1 MITVRVSKTDP
12 AAVSSLGKAVR
23 DHRYRANGIHLVV
36 DPGEYVEPL
45 VIGVQRR
52 VVITPAE
59 GAGTVTVVAA
69 NETNVFNVHEGGAL
83 EIHGICVRSSSAE
96 YPPLYVQKGARLKAV
111 DCVFTAPRRV
121 NVVGARAEI
130 VGCRFEDS
138 GLLWDGSEGSV
149 RECYF
154 AGAVVAVQGKCA
166 PKFSGTVFT
175 GAHDD
180 WHTLYVADSA
190 PEFVDC
196 ALVDGGGVYVRDRAR
211 PEFTDLRVTGSHDWP
226 VRVYERS
233 KATFTRMVVEGAR
246 KKDTDA
252 VFVHGDSEAAL
263 NDCEIT
269 GATRTGVAIEGG
281 RLTAQGLTVTGA
293 ATDAVLV
300 DGGEATITDLRCTR
314 IGKAA
319 LLVADGARV
328 TVSGMSV
335 AESGEKERGAIAA
348 VRSRFEVSD
357 LRVSRWHGPMAIVV
371 GGRGFFEDIVG
382 HDVGS
387 GIHSREDAT
396 LTVRGMVL
404 RDARED
410 GLNILDGTEIQ
421 LHHADLSD
429 CGEDAVYVQ
438 GGHVTLRSCTLSGSG
453 ERGVRVGE
461 GGVAAL
467 EDTAVRDGRGDGIM
481 VEDGGRV
488 RLVRC
493 TVSGNEEEGLWAAG
507 SASVY
512 LEESTFS
519 GNRGGDGD
527 QAGSSVPG
535 AGAVQPGGGA
545 AARGPGE
552 SAVRDRAR
560 PLESL
565 LAELEG
571 MVGLE
576 RVKKEIRSLVNFQL
590 VSAKRVEAGFPAL
603 NVSRHLVFSGPSGT
617 GKTTVARLYGEI
629 LRSLGV
635 LGKGQLLEVSRADLV
650 AEQPGGTARKTAD
663 LVERARGG
671 VLFVDE
677 AYELLDDGAGTAG
690 ARPGPEGVGGQE
702 AVDTLIRLMKEL
714 RDEVVVV
721 FSGRTGPMRDFLEV
735 NPALRARVART
746 IEFEDYSPEQ
756 LGGIFEGMVEAQG
769 YTLGQ
774 GTRDLLVRHFR
785 GRPRGEVPRG
795 EGFGNGSEAR
805 RVFEEAL
812 RAQAGRIVAGDYQT
826 VEDLTQLRPADLEAA
841 VASGP
846 GGSRDGARVRALLAS
861 LDGMVGLAEAKRQVR
876 GFADLLASA
885 RRTEGEAVPAAR
897 HLVFLGPS
905 GTGRS
910 TVARLYGELLAALGV
925 LARGHLV
932 EAGPGHLVGP
942 PGQRGP
948 GQVARR
954 TRELFERARGGLLY
968 VTDADVLTRDFTGGR
983 GVGQDVVDTLL
994 ELMDEH
1000 RGEVV
1005 VIVSG
1010 RSREMSGFLSGSPEL
1025 ASRFSGTV
1033 EFAPYGREELVGVF
1047 AVMAERADLRVPE
1060 ATRRALAEVVGADGG
1075 RFTEENG
1082 HRVRALF
1089 EASVTRQARRI
1100 EAAAQAGGSPDV
1112 AELQTLLPEDLPER
1126 GVGGATP

>member
-12 AAVSSLGKAVR
+12 AATSSIGKAIR
-23 DHRYRANGIHLVV
+23 DHRYSAAGLHLRVE
-36 DPGEYVEPL
+36 PGEYVEPQ

-52 VVITPAE
+52 VVVTPTG

-69 NETNVFNVHEGGAL
+69 NETNVFNVHEGGSL
-83 EIHGICVRSSSAE
+83 EINGISVRSPSEE

-130 VGCRFEDS
+130 TGCRFEDS

-149 RECYF
+149 RDCYF
-154 AGAVVAVQGKCA
+154 AGAVIAVQGECS
-166 PKFSGTVFT
+166 PKVSGTVFT

-180 WHTLYVADSA
+180 WHTLYVANAA
-190 PEFVDC
+190 PEFTDC

-211 PEFTDLRVTGSHDWP
+211 PDFTDLRVTGSYDWP

-233 KATFTRMVVEGAR
+233 RATFTRMVVEGAR
-246 KKDTDA
+246 KADTDA
-252 VFVHGDSEAAL
+252 FFVHGDSEAEL

-269 GATRTGVAIEGG
+269 DATRTGVAIEGG
-281 RLTAQGLTVTGA
+281 RLTVKGLTVSGT

-319 LLVADGARV
+319 LLVADGARA

-335 AESGEKERGAIAA
+335 AESGEEERGAIAS

-371 GGRGFFEDIVG
+371 GGRGVFEDIVG

-438 GGHVTLRSCTLSGSG
+438 GGHVTIRSSTLSGSG
-453 ERGVRVGE
+453 ERGVRVAE
-461 GGVAAL
+461 RGVAAL
-467 EDTAVRDGRGDGIM
+467 EDTAIRDGRGDGLM

-493 TVSGNEEEGLWAAG
+493 TVSGNDEEGLWAAG

-512 LEESTFS
+512 LEDSTFS

-527 QAGSSVPG
+527 RVTARAAGRGAAVPAGGGTEAKG
-535 AGAVQPGGGA
+535 AGDGT
-545 AARGPGE
+545 
-552 SAVRDRAR
+552 VRDRAR
-560 PLESL
+560 PLEAL
-565 LAELEG
+565 LDELEG
-571 MVGLE
+571 LVGLE
-576 RVKKEIRSLVNFQL
+576 RVKKEIRSLVNFHL

-629 LRSLGV
+629 LRSLG
-635 LGKGQLLEVSRADLV
+635 LLRKGQVLEASRADLISD
-650 AEQPGGTARKTAD
+650 QLGGTAQRTAA

-671 VLFVDE
+671 VLLVDE
-677 AYELLDDGAGTAG
+677 AYALAHGDGADRGSG
-690 ARPGPEGVGGQE
+690 SGQE
-702 AVDTLIRLMKEL
+702 AVDTLARLMEEL
-714 RDEVVVV
+714 REEVVVV
-721 FSGRTGPMRDFLEV
+721 FAGHSGQMRGFLDA
-735 NPALRARVART
+735 NPVLRSRVART
-746 IEFEDYSPEQ
+746 VEFEDYSPEQ
-756 LGGIFEGMVEAQG
+756 LGGIFAGMAGTQG
-769 YTLGQ
+769 YTLGE
-774 GTRDLLVRHFR
+774 GTLDLLVRHFR
-785 GRPRGEVPRG
+785 GRLP
-795 EGFGNGSEAR
+795 EGASGNGREVRSM
-805 RVFEEAL
+805 FEEAL
-812 RAQAGRIVAGDYQT
+812 RAQGDRIVAGGYQT
-826 VEDLTQLRPADLEAA
+826 VEDLTRVLPADLEGVVA
-841 VASGP
+841 VGLTAGP
-846 GGSRDGARVRALLAS
+846 GGPRDGARVAALLAG
-861 LDGMVGLAEAKRQVR
+861 LDGMVGLAEAKRQVK
-876 GFADLLASA
+876 GLAELLAGA
-885 RRTEGEAVPAAR
+885 HRGRAEGERPPSAR

-905 GTGRS
+905 GTGRA
-910 TVARLYGELLAALGV
+910 TVARFYGELLAALGV
-925 LARGHLV
+925 LSRGHVV
-932 EAGPGHLVGP
+932 EAAPGSLVGP

-954 TRELFERARGGLLY
+954 TRELFERARGGLLF

-983 GVGQDVVDTLL
+983 GVGQNVVDTLL
-994 ELMDEH
+994 ELMEEH
-1000 RGEVV
+1000 RDEVV

-1010 RSREMSGFLSGSPEL
+1010 RSREMAGFLSGNPEL
-1025 ASRFSGTV
+1025 ASRFSRTV
-1033 EFAPYGREELVGVF
+1033 EFAPYSREELVEIFVG
-1047 AVMAERADLRVPE
+1047 MAERADLLVP
-1060 ATRRALAEVVGADGG
+1060 ASTRRTLLRLVGSDGARFAEG
-1075 RFTEENG
+1075 NG

-1100 EAAAQAGGSPDV
+1100 EAAALAGDSPDV
-1112 AELQTLLPEDLPER
+1112 AELQTLLPEDVPDR
-1126 GVGGATP
+1126 GAGGVAP